1 MSIRLLVVDDHPI
14 IREGLQRLFAGTE
27 IVIALEAA
35 SPHEALKSLRAGMV
49 DVALI
54 DVRFPNGDGLE
65 LLAHLKARFPKLP
78 VLMFSAYANPKF
90 IARAN
95 SLEAAGYIL
104 KGDSQARI
112 ISLIRQA
119 AQGERCWDREEL
131 RRASVALTAPRV
143 EQDVVAP
150 LTQRESEVLRQMAL
164 GRTNKQIAQ
173 DLKISYETVKEHV
186 QHVLEKIGVSDRTQA
201 AVWAVREGVV

>member
-1 MSIRLLVVDDHPI
+1 MTIRLLVVDDHPI

-27 IVIALEAA
+27 IIIALEAA
-35 SPHEALKSLRAGMV
+35 SPPEALKSLRSGMV
-49 DVALI
+49 DLALL
-54 DVRFPNGDGLE
+54 DVRFPDGDGLE
-65 LLAHLKARFPKLP
+65 LLAQLKGRFPKLP

-95 SLEAAGYIL
+95 SLDAAGYVLKDEPQTRIL
-104 KGDSQARI
+104 SV
-112 ISLIRQA
+112 IRQA

-131 RRASVALTAPRV
+131 RRTSVALTAPRV

-150 LTQRESEVLRQMAL
+150 LTQRETQVLREMAL

-173 DLKISYETVKEHV
+173 ELKISYETVKEHV